1 MHLFSGSLLFI
12 LTVLFPFLAE
22 AQTFQQVSGQA
33 EQVRDRNDGTLVFNW
48 DAKIAL
54 GTLLGEPMVSV
65 QFLYKTLPE
74 SVGFLPF
81 FLSRSSA
88 SQSIKL
94 SDLPEEALIGP
105 RLYEVKM
112 QFDFQVG
119 GNSNRVISVRAD
131 VGAPGKGDG
140 QTWSYNTP
148 GSPAWSALFSDGG
161 GPLSAAEAKEAM
173 KAGLKLVSA
182 RILSA
187 EISWLDLQKWYV
199 GPSRQDEKQRLLEAE
214 KLLAAGMERSYGYK
228 VKTTDPKSVTP
239 QSIDKLAK
247 RVEKMAALPPETRI
261 SDNHGSYQAAV
272 QMVQEYK
279 SLFQMRKS
287 SFKFSDLDVA
297 KMPQGHPAKF
307 DSGERAQSN
316 NKVVYLQKY
325 DKNGFGQWGS
335 FGRPFLVKGGDIP
348 SQSDYD
354 RFKDRVLA
362 GPFEEW
368 PWTAYSPYG
377 SYLVAPHFR
386 YISRES
392 FCSYDIIP
400 MDSPGD
406 RWRIDTKVWVRG
418 KPSYASSGCKP
429 TILNGALTLP
439 TETWDLNTMAD
450 CDFGKSNSAFCREAA
465 MLTCTKYDEYL
476 QPLSTY
482 KQSRDIRSYQ
492 CK

>member
-239 QSIDKLAK
+239 QSIDKLAR

-279 SLFQMRKS
+279 LLFQMRKS
-287 SFKFSDLDVA
+287 SFKFSDPDVS
-297 KMPQGHPAKF
+297 KMAQGHPAKF
-307 DSGERAQSN
+307 DGAVRNGNEYSIATLHETGWNGGRTSMGYFIVKGNDIPNDAMHKDYKSRIMSGP
-316 NKVVYLQKY
+316 YY
-325 DKNGFGQWGS
+325 DPLPKIA
-335 FGRPFLVKGGDIP
+335 FGRYVVKTEFLDEFCYYSIEPIVPADRTWGIQTNVPNRRAYYDNEKQYLEVRCAPPNVNDGLVLLTAVWDP
-348 SQSDYD
+348 EKRAACDHTSSQ
-354 RFKDRVLA
+354 
-362 GPFEEW
+362 
-368 PWTAYSPYG
+368 
-377 SYLVAPHFR
+377 
-386 YISRES
+386 
-392 FCSYDIIP
+392 
-400 MDSPGD
+400 
-406 RWRIDTKVWVRG
+406 DTCQ
-418 KPSYASSGCKP
+418 S
-429 TILNGALTLP
+429 
-439 TETWDLNTMAD
+439 
-450 CDFGKSNSAFCREAA
+450 
-465 MLTCTKYDEYL
+465 TCTVYD
-476 QPLSTY
+476 Q
-482 KQSRDIRSYQ
+482 DIRPVREIKRTGANWTFECQ
-492 CK
+492 